1 MKLVVG
7 NFTVEVKAK
16 NTVYSERNNVVDA
29 FSFLNMAS
37 IAFDEAAEVYKANN
51 RPFIAEDFEKMS
63 NDIYAAL
70 KAAGAYKDI

>member
-1 MKLVVG
+1 MAAYICYDKGLILKKQG
-7 NFTVEVKAK
+7 SNE
-16 NTVYSERNNVVDA
+16 SEPKEEDTTTK
-29 FSFLNMAS
+29 
-37 IAFDEAAEVYKANN
+37 AAEVYKANN